1 MVPSSMTAVDAGS
14 PWPLPFH
21 VEPWRQQSARAVG
34 CPTVEFGE
42 SLHQHCAKV
51 AATLPVAGGLRLTCA
66 TVPVQL
72 PRAVAMRM
80 TAIALELVDDALTA
94 FESGRGGRIGVSF
107 RSVAIGWELVVEHSG
122 PCTLAPYDRGSVD
135 AASIRVLVNR
145 LGGRLERA
153 RLIGGVR
160 SVVTVPCS

>member
-1 MVPSSMTAVDAGS
+1 
-14 PWPLPFH
+14 
-21 VEPWRQQSARAVG
+21 
-34 CPTVEFGE
+34 
-42 SLHQHCAKV
+42 
-51 AATLPVAGGLRLTCA
+51 
-66 TVPVQL
+66 
-72 PRAVAMRM
+72 MRM
-80 TAIALELVDDALTA
+80 TAIVLELVDDALTA
-94 FESGRGGRIGVSF
+94 FKGGRGGRIGVSF

-122 PCTLAPYDRGSVD
+122 PCTLAAYGRGSVD

>member
-1 MVPSSMTAVDAGS
+1 M
-14 PWPLPFH
+14 
-21 VEPWRQQSARAVG
+21 
-34 CPTVEFGE
+34 
-42 SLHQHCAKV
+42 
-51 AATLPVAGGLRLTCA
+51 
-66 TVPVQL
+66 

-94 FESGRGGRIGVSF
+94 FKSGRGGRIGVSF

-122 PCTLAPYDRGSVD
+122 PCTLAAYGRGSMEI
-135 AASIRVLVNR
+135 ASIRVLVSR
-145 LGGRLERA
+145 LGGRLERT